1 MPLAGP
7 PEHDLRFEVPLY
19 TAAEAARLLG
29 VPTST
34 FVSWARGY
42 RQGGVRSEPII
53 TSLPAEAGQPSVPF
67 VGLVEGMVAAG
78 FRQAGVS
85 MQHIRRS
92 LRALEDEMGLD
103 HALASRRLYTDGAAI
118 LYDYAHEH
126 DEERVLA
133 VVVTGQRV
141 FTPVVEQ
148 YLSRISY
155 DDAGWARVLV
165 LPITPRGVVIADP
178 HRAFGRPL
186 LAKSGAPMDE
196 VLNRFRAG
204 EPLASVAEDFDLP
217 SEDVEEVI
225 RAALPP
231 AA

>member
-1 MPLAGP
+1 MAHPSA
-7 PEHDLRFEVPLY
+7 HDLRFDVPLY
-19 TAAEAARLLG
+19 TVAEAARLLG

-34 FVSWARGY
+34 FASWARGY
-42 RQGGVRSEPII
+42 RRGDVRSEPIV
-53 TSLPAEAGQPSVPF
+53 TALEAEPGQLAVPF
-67 VGLVEGMVAAG
+67 VGLVEGMVATA
-78 FRQAGVS
+78 FREARVS

-92 LRALEDEMGLD
+92 LAALEEQMGLD
-103 HALASRRLYTDGAAI
+103 HALASKRLYTDGAAI
-118 LYDYAHEH
+118 LYDYAREH

-141 FTPVVEQ
+141 FTQVVEQ
-148 YLSRISY
+148 FLRRISY
-155 DDAGWARVLV
+155 DDAGWARLLV
-165 LPITPRGVVIADP
+165 LPITPRGLVIADP
-178 HRAFGRPL
+178 TRAFGRAIF
-186 LAKSGAPMDE
+186 AKGGAPMDE
-196 VLNRFRAG
+196 VLDRFRAG